1 MIAASELDIP
11 NRDRVSVLPLIKT
24 LFQIIILRK
33 GPEAIPA
40 SWLVLA
46 MTVCLWMFSSLAG
59 LALIDRFDDSDFYL
73 GIFSATLGLA
83 CYAALVI
90 LSGWA
95 PRLVPTLSAII
106 GSGALIFL
114 LFVAEYVL
122 LRPFLGEA
130 PTGVIAM
137 LILFWSV
144 PVEGHI
150 IARAIERHWYV
161 GVAIA
166 VAIFCLQYVVNVA
179 VTSSP

>member
-1 MIAASELDIP
+1 M
-11 NRDRVSVLPLIKT
+11 LPLIKT
-24 LFQIIILRK
+24 LLQIVTLKK
-33 GPEAIPA
+33 GPEALPA
-40 SWLVLA
+40 SWLILTMV
-46 MTVCLWMFSSLAG
+46 VCLWLFSALAG

-73 GIFSATLGLA
+73 GIFSATLGLT

-90 LSGWA
+90 LSGHA
-95 PRLVPTLSAII
+95 ARLLPTLSAII
-106 GSGALIFL
+106 GCGALIFL

-122 LRPFLGEA
+122 FRPFLGEA
-130 PTGVIAM
+130 PTGVIAT